1 MRATTEELTYSRIMD
16 GAAWRFDVVPGEAI
30 TWPLPAPHRVE
41 NQEALCVSLSMD
53 YKAWGSRIT
62 TGAHRANGVCRRW
75 AKRLGRWQKQDG
87 PRAPSS
93 GPPPS
98 PSPGSTS

>member
-30 TWPLPAPHRVE
+30 TWPLPAPHLVE

-53 YKAWGSRIT
+53 
-62 TGAHRANGVCRRW
+62 
-75 AKRLGRWQKQDG
+75 
-87 PRAPSS
+87 
-93 GPPPS
+93 
-98 PSPGSTS
+98 